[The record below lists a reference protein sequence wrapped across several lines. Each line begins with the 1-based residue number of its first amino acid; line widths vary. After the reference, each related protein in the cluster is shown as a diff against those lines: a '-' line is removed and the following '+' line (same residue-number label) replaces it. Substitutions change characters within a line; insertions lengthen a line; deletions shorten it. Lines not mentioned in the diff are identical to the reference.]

1 MQGLLVT
8 SRKCN
13 SSPWPSGAEH
23 RRAQL
28 RASAARE
35 SGRRLHAEPDAA
47 KHTRCDVRRHYPR
60 VTIRNGSTEPALPTP
75 RVVTAPAGPTLS

>member
-28 RASAARE
+28 RPSAARE
-35 SGRRLHAEPDAA
+35 SGRRPHAEPDAA
-47 KHTRCDVRRHYPR
+47 KQTRCDVRRHYPR
-60 VTIRNGSTEPALPTP
+60 VTIRNGSGPNQRDLP
-75 RVVTAPAGPTLS
+75 RG

>member
-60 VTIRNGSTEPALPTP
+60 VTIRNGSGPNQRGRP
-75 RVVTAPAGPTLS
+75 RG